1 MTKLIGLYSNQ
12 VDPQTR
18 VDRDIPRLLLSTL
31 SLDPYFKAEEE
42 SLSEYAKRQFLSV
55 SRERGDISIT
65 IYNLRIFTRTFTCM
79 YMYMHVKVGIN

>member
-18 VDRDIPRLLLSTL
+18 VDTPRLLLSTL

-42 SLSEYAKRQFLSV
+42 FMKSLSEYAKTQFLPV

-65 IYNLRIFTRTFTCM
+65 S
-79 YMYMHVKVGIN
+79 KWQ

>member
-18 VDRDIPRLLLSTL
+18 VDRDTPRLLLSTL

-42 SLSEYAKRQFLSV
+42 SLLEYAKRQFLPV
-55 SRERGDISIT
+55 SRERGDISIIT
-65 IYNLRIFTRTFTCM
+65 SN
-79 YMYMHVKVGIN
+79 K

>member
-18 VDRDIPRLLLSTL
+18 VDRDIPQFLLSTL

-42 SLSEYAKRQFLSV
+42 SLSKYAKRQFLSV

-65 IYNLRIFTRTFTCM
+65 IYNLRIFTRITL
-79 YMYMHVKVGIN
+79 YMYMHVNVGIK

>member
-18 VDRDIPRLLLSTL
+18 VDRDTPRLLLSTL

-42 SLSEYAKRQFLSV
+42 SLSEYAKRQFLPV
-55 SRERGDISIT
+55 SRERGDISIIT
-65 IYNLRIFTRTFTCM
+65 SN
-79 YMYMHVKVGIN
+79 K

>member
-18 VDRDIPRLLLSTL
+18 VDRDTPRLLLSTL

-42 SLSEYAKRQFLSV
+42 FMKSLSEYAKRQFLPV
-55 SRERGDISIT
+55 SREGGDMSIIT
-65 IYNLRIFTRTFTCM
+65 SNNL
-79 YMYMHVKVGIN
+79 

>member
-18 VDRDIPRLLLSTL
+18 VDRDTSLLLLSTL

-42 SLSEYAKRQFLSV
+42 PLLEYAKRQFLSV
-55 SRERGDISIT
+55 SRERGDISIIT
-65 IYNLRIFTRTFTCM
+65 SN
-79 YMYMHVKVGIN
+79 K

>member
-18 VDRDIPRLLLSTL
+18 VDKDTPRLLLSTL

-42 SLSEYAKRQFLSV
+42 SLLEYAKRQFLSV
-55 SRERGDISIT
+55 SRERGDISIIT
-65 IYNLRIFTRTFTCM
+65 SN
-79 YMYMHVKVGIN
+79 K

>member
-18 VDRDIPRLLLSTL
+18 VDKDTPRLLLSTL

-42 SLSEYAKRQFLSV
+42 LMNHYQNMQETVPISE
-55 SRERGDISIT
+55 
-65 IYNLRIFTRTFTCM
+65 
-79 YMYMHVKVGIN
+79 